1 MNTIEL
7 TSSSRG
13 GYRAAL
19 VVATGAQECCALT
32 SIGAGYMNR
41 LVVACSF
48 TVFGALAFSAFGCSP
63 VNVGDP
69 CIPEA
74 EFAATSGAAIEDDLS
89 IDVNSV
95 QCETRVCLIHYFKG
109 RVSCPYGNA
118 GRGGQDTGGAK
129 CREVPGKRNYFTIDG
144 TDGGTLCCPQ
154 IGNLDEKPINLPVDA
169 QCKGRQAKDAV
180 YCSCRCDVPDDPEID
195 KGQVQLCKC
204 PSGFS
209 CVPLCDQKH
218 GNCGVVPKGKWGSYC
233 VKDGK
238 LGAQYDPEKS
248 AAILCGGDLPHP

>member
-1 MNTIEL
+1 
-7 TSSSRG
+7 
-13 GYRAAL
+13 
-19 VVATGAQECCALT
+19 
-32 SIGAGYMNR
+32 MNR
-41 LVVACSF
+41 LVVACSL
-48 TVFGALAFSAFGCSP
+48 TAVIGALAFHANGCAP

-74 EFAATSGAAIEDDLS
+74 EFNPASGAAVPNDLS

-109 RVSCPYGNA
+109 RVSCPFGN
-118 GRGGQDTGGAK
+118 GNRGGQASLGQKCQQVGEKRGYFTLGGAS
-129 CREVPGKRNYFTIDG
+129 
-144 TDGGTLCCPQ
+144 GGTLCCPVL
-154 IGNLDEKPINLPVDA
+154 GDLDEKPINLAVEA

-195 KGQVQLCKC
+195 KAQVQLCKC
-204 PSGFS
+204 PSGYA

-233 VKDGK
+233 VKEGK
-238 LGAQYDPEKS
+238 LGSTYDPEKS
-248 AAILCGGDLPHP
+248 AEVLCGGDLTP